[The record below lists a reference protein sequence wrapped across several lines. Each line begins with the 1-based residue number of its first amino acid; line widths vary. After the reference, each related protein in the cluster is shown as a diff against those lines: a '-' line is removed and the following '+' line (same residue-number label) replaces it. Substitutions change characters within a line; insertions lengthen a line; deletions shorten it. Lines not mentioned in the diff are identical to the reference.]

1 MEYRRL
7 GRTGI
12 KVSALSFGSWV
23 TFNNQ
28 LDSNQCDRMLAL
40 AYEAGINFFDNA
52 EVYAKGESERLMGES
67 LKRLGWRRS
76 SYLIATK
83 LFWGLHDGPNEKN
96 TLNRKYLLEGI
107 NGCLQRL
114 QLDHVDL
121 LLCHRPDPE
130 TPIEETVWAM
140 HDIVTQGKAVYWG
153 TSEWSAE
160 EIARA
165 HEIAERHHLH
175 KPVAEQPQYNLFA
188 RARVEGEYRRIINEL
203 GIGLTTWSP
212 LASGLLSGKYQGG
225 IPADSRA
232 ALPGFEWIR
241 DRITPDKLAVVDAL
255 LPIARDLSCSVS
267 QLAIAWCLR
276 NRAVSTVLLGATR
289 EEQLQ
294 ENLGA
299 LVVLPK
305 LTDEVMAAI
314 ADVVGDGK

>member
-28 LDSNQCDRMLAL
+28 LDSSQCDRMLAR
-40 AYEAGINFFDNA
+40 AYDAGINFFDNA

-67 LKRLGWRRS
+67 IKRLGWRRS

-83 LFWGLHDGPNEKN
+83 LFWGLHEGPNEKN

-121 LLCHRPDPE
+121 LLCHRPDPD

-165 HEIAERHHLH
+165 YEIAERHHLH

-188 RARVEGEYRRIINEL
+188 RARVEGEYRRILDEL

-225 IPADSRA
+225 IPSDSRA

-241 DRITPDKLAVVDAL
+241 DRITADKLAVVDAL

-289 EEQLQ
+289 EEQLI

-299 LVVLPK
+299 LVVLPQ
-305 LTDEVMAAI
+305 LTDEVMVAI
-314 ADVVGDGK
+314 ADAVGDTK

>member
-188 RARVEGEYRRIINEL
+188 RARVEGEYRRILNEL